1 MLCLEGRGRKVAYKV
16 GGEEELT
23 MIAYLIAIVVATLF
37 LHLSKDGSTNLKSI
51 SREKVQNFYISDRQL
66 WF

>member
-1 MLCLEGRGRKVAYKV
+1 
-16 GGEEELT
+16 